1 MSEHDE
7 IRELLPL
14 AAAEALET
22 FEDRRVREH
31 VSRCPSCASELQGF
45 LGLREALRQLPAP
58 EPSPALLGR
67 TRALLE
73 RESTARADSPLS
85 LGGVALLVVFAWI
98 WTAASG
104 PLVGLLFPF
113 LTEPLAAA
121 PLHRWLWLG
130 LLTALGSLAT
140 VVAAAMLGLHY
151 REERR
156 FS

>member
-14 AAAEALET
+14 AAAEALDAA
-22 FEDRRVREH
+22 EDRRVREH
-31 VSRCPSCASELQGF
+31 VSRCSSCASELQGF
-45 LGLREALRQLPAP
+45 RRLTKALQQLPAP
-58 EPSPALLGR
+58 EPSRALLGR

-73 RESTARADSPLS
+73 RESTSLADSPLS
-85 LGGVALLVVFAWI
+85 VGGVALLVVFAWI
-98 WTAASG
+98 WTASSG
-104 PLVGLLFPF
+104 PLLGWLFPF
-113 LTEPLAAA
+113 LTEPFAA
-121 PLHRWLWLG
+121 PFHRWFWLG
-130 LLTALGSLAT
+130 LLSALGSLAT